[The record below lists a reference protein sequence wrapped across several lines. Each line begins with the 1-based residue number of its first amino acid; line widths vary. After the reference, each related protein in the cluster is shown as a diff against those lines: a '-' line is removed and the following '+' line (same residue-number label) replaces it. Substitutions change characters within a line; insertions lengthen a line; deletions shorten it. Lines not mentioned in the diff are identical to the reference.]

1 MWSSGL
7 YVISAENLHPH
18 RSLLSVMEA
27 ALKGGATAI
36 QLRDK
41 GSDKKGLI
49 EKGRALQQLACRYR
63 VPFIMNDHLDV
74 ALAIDADGV
83 HVGQGDFPLM
93 EARKV
98 LGKDKIIGISTHT
111 KEEAIEA
118 EQQGADYIGV
128 GPVFATSSKDDTEKE
143 IGVGGLKGIIG
154 HVSIP
159 TVAIG
164 GVKLSN
170 AEKVAATGVSGLAVI
185 SEVVTSDHIEDT
197 CRRFTKILTETREKD
212 V

>member
-1 MWSSGL
+1 MWTSGL
-7 YVISAENLHPH
+7 YVISAEKLHPH

-27 ALKGGATAI
+27 SLKGGATAI

-41 GSDKKGLI
+41 ESGKQALI
-49 EKGRALQQLACRYR
+49 EKARALQQLAQRYQ

-74 ALAIDADGV
+74 ALAVNADGV
-83 HVGQGDFPLM
+83 HVGQGDFPLT
-93 EARKV
+93 EARKL
-98 LGKDKIIGISTHT
+98 LGKNKVIGISTHT

-118 EQQGADYIGV
+118 EQQGADYIGA
-128 GPVFATSSKDDTEKE
+128 GPVFGTSSKDDTEKE
-143 IGVGGLKGIIG
+143 IGVDGLKEIVG

-164 GVKLSN
+164 GIKLN
-170 AEKVAATGVSGLAVI
+170 NTANVAATGVSGIAVI
-185 SEVVTSDHIEDT
+185 SEIVMSDHIEDT
-197 CRRFTKILTETREKD
+197 CSRFTEILTETRERD